1 MENLI
6 NERKELE
13 ERLLE
18 INKEI
23 EKEKTKTELLKTIN
37 LKTKE
42 VQNNLTEDLLIKVHH
57 LRETNEL
64 LITEYFEKDY
74 VAFPYFDE
82 EYEIIIYQ
90 QKFDNLYDT
99 LTMLNKILAK
109 RNIIKNKLKLIKLLR
124 KEYKYDFHKFT
135 IDHIM
140 QITHKDFILTT
151 LPESF
156 NTELYTFI
164 CFNKNNTLD
173 LAITSKIK
181 YSHDI
186 NISTE
191 KFIGGIE
198 FNVKYEDYSD
208 YPSKTE
214 TFRCTINNIKIEDVS
229 EILHRIKTATFSN
242 SSLVK
247 LASNY
252 STKYDWEV
260 NAEF

>member
-6 NERKELE
+6 NERKALE
-13 ERLLE
+13 KRLLE

-23 EKEKTKTELLKTIN
+23 EKEETKTKLIESVHLKA
-37 LKTKE
+37 KE
-42 VQNNLTEDLLIKVHH
+42 VQNKLTEDLLIKVHH
-57 LRETNEL
+57 VIETNEL
-64 LITEYFEKDY
+64 LITEYFEEDY
-74 VAFPYFDE
+74 VPFPYFDE
-82 EYEIIIYQ
+82 EYEIILYR

-99 LTMLNKILAK
+99 LTMLNKIIKEAK
-109 RNIIKNKLKLIKLLR
+109 ILKNKLKLIKILR
-124 KEYKYDFHKFT
+124 TEYKYDFHKFT

-140 QITHKDFILTT
+140 QITHKDFILAT

-173 LAITSKIK
+173 LAVTSKIK

-191 KFIGGIE
+191 KFINGIE

-208 YPSKTE
+208 CPSKTE
-214 TFRCTINNIKIEDVS
+214 TFRCTINNVKIEDVS
-229 EILHRIKTATFSN
+229 EILHRVKTATFSN

-252 STKYDWEV
+252 SSKYD
-260 NAEF
+260 

>member
-6 NERKELE
+6 KERKSLE
-13 ERLLE
+13 KRLLE

-23 EKEKTKTELLKTIN
+23 EKQETKTKLIESIHLKA
-37 LKTKE
+37 KE
-42 VQNNLTEDLLIKVHH
+42 VQNKLTEDLLIKVHH
-57 LRETNEL
+57 LEDTNEL
-64 LITEYFEKDY
+64 LITEYFEEDY

-82 EYEIIIYQ
+82 EYEIILYR

-99 LTMLNKILAK
+99 LTMLNKIIKEAK
-109 RNIIKNKLKLIKLLR
+109 ILKNKLKLSKILR
-124 KEYKYDFHKFT
+124 TEHKYDFHKLT

-140 QITHKDFILTT
+140 QITHKDFILAT

-164 CFNKNNTLD
+164 CFNENNTLD
-173 LAITSKIK
+173 LAVTTRIK

-191 KFIGGIE
+191 KFINGIE

-208 YPSKTE
+208 CPSKTE
-214 TFRCTINNIKIEDVS
+214 TFRCTINKVKIEDVS
-229 EILHRIKTATFSN
+229 EILHRVKIATFSN

-247 LASNY
+247 LTSNY
-252 STKYDWEV
+252 STKYDWEP
-260 NAEF
+260 